1 MPPRAAVPTA
11 LAAAALDAA
20 PLEAAVRADRPP
32 VRALVFDFDGLL
44 VDTET
49 VALRAWEAVLAELGV
64 ELPHDVW
71 HAAIGG
77 QGAGAAMLGYLADQ
91 LGHAEAVAVHETW
104 WARHLSLVNVEPLRP
119 GVAGYLT
126 EAVRLGLGL
135 AIASSATGDWVAGH
149 LVRLGTHEVF
159 SVVATGDTNAAK
171 PAPDTYLAAL
181 SGLGVPAAQAIAFE
195 DSPTGVLAAKSAG
208 LRCVAVPNPA
218 TSLLAFPGADVVL
231 YSLDDVSLPDLLHRL
246 GMAA

>member
-1 MPPRAAVPTA
+1 MPPRAAAVPAT
-11 LAAAALDAA
+11 LDAA
-20 PLEAAVRADRPP
+20 VLADRPP

-49 VALRAWEAVLAELGV
+49 VALRAWEEILAELGV
-64 ELPHDVW
+64 ETPHDVW
-71 HAAIGG
+71 HATIGG
-77 QGAGAAMLGYLADQ
+77 QGSGAAMLGYLADQ
-91 LGHAEAVAVHETW
+91 LGHAEAAALHETW

-119 GVAGYLT
+119 GVAAYLSD
-126 EAVRLGLGL
+126 AVRLGLGL

-149 LVRLGTHEVF
+149 LTRLGTHEVF
-159 SVVATGDTNAAK
+159 TVVATGDTNEAK

-181 SGLGVPAAQAIAFE
+181 AGLGVPAAQAVAFE
-195 DSPTGVLAAKSAG
+195 DSPTGVLAAKAAG

-231 YSLDDVSLPDLLHRL
+231 YSLGDVSLPDLLDRL
-246 GMAA
+246 GLSPQRG

>member
-1 MPPRAAVPTA
+1 MPTRAAVP
-11 LAAAALDAA
+11 AALDAA
-20 PLEAAVRADRPP
+20 ELDAAVRADRPP

-49 VALRAWEAVLAELGV
+49 VALRAWEEILAELGV
-64 ELPHDVW
+64 EMPHDVW

-77 QGAGAAMLGYLADQ
+77 RGSGAAMLGYLADQ
-91 LGHAEAVAVHETW
+91 LGHAEAAALHETW

-119 GVAGYLT
+119 GVAGYLA

-149 LVRLGTHEVF
+149 LTRLGTHEVF
-159 SVVATGDTNAAK
+159 TVLATGDTNAAK

-181 SGLGVPAAQAIAFE
+181 DGLGVPAAQAVAFE
-195 DSPTGVLAAKSAG
+195 DSPTGVLAAKAAG

-218 TSLLAFPGADVVL
+218 TSLLAFPGADVVV
-231 YSLDDVSLPDLLHRL
+231 YSLDDLSLPNLLHRL
-246 GMAA
+246 GMTV